1 MTYDTAIKLADELKN
16 SEEYK
21 SFKALADKVRGNETT
36 VALLKEYHSL
46 QIEVQSMMYTG
57 EKDQSKIERLQKLGE
72 VLQLNPDASEYL
84 MAEFRLNTVIGDI
97 YKIIAD
103 AVEIDLSM
111 LEA

>member
-1 MTYDTAIKLADELKN
+1 MTYDTAIKLAEELKN

-21 SFKALADKVRGNETT
+21 TFKALADKVRDNETT
-36 VALLKEYHSL
+36 VALLKDYHKL

-57 EKDQSKIERLQKLGE
+57 EKDDAKLERMQKLGE

-84 MAEFRLNTVIGDI
+84 IAEYRLNTVIGDI

-103 AVEIDLSM
+103 AVNIDLSM
-111 LEA
+111 FEA

>member
-16 SEEYK
+16 CEEFK
-21 SFKALADKVRGNETT
+21 SFKALAEKVKGNETT
-36 VALLKEYHSL
+36 MSLLKEYHRL

-57 EKDQSKIERLQKLGE
+57 EHNDEKMERMKKLGE
-72 VLQLNPDASEYL
+72 LLQMNRDASEYL
-84 MAEFRLNTVIGDI
+84 MAEYRLNTVIGDI

-103 AVEIDLSM
+103 AVDIDLGM